1 MKKRNRTIP
10 AASKLNLLRQIG
22 NLIPNFLVAR
32 LARETGARDKAR
44 TFSPWSHLLALM
56 YAQLTHSI
64 GLNDVCD
71 GLALHSGPLSSL
83 RGATPPNRNTF
94 SHANKVRPAQ
104 MAEQLFWAVLEH
116 LGNLAPAFVSGRAG
130 KRFARRFRRTIHL
143 VDSTTIPLIASC
155 MDWARA
161 HLDTAPMQ
169 YRGKRSADLR
179 IGTNRRFPANLAESE
194 FGAPGAVS
202 RCAHWARHRRR
213 KAAAKCHLRLD
224 LQSFLPR
231 FAIVDTARHN
241 DAQRAREMCAGVK
254 AGEIVIFDKAYVD
267 FEHLADLAMREVFW
281 ITRAKENLSFRV
293 VRCFQQGAVGKILRD
308 DLIQLQT
315 PASLQDYP
323 VGLRRLVALVEVNG
337 EEIVMEFLTNN
348 LEWSAQSIVEL
359 YRCRWQ
365 IEVFFKQIKQ
375 TLQLADFLGTSANA
389 VRWQVWTALLVYLL
403 LRYLAFLSDWSHSFS
418 RLFTLIR
425 AALWN
430 KWDGLSLLR
439 RYGTADGHFRYLA
452 RPEQAYLPGIG

>member
-1 MKKRNRTIP
+1 MAKI
-10 AASKLNLLRQIG
+10 
-22 NLIPNFLVAR
+22 
-32 LARETGARDKAR
+32 ARETKVDERSR
-44 TFSPWSHLLALM
+44 TFSPWSHVVALV

-71 GLALHSGPLSSL
+71 ALRLQSGPLSSI
-83 RGATPPNRNTF
+83 REATPPTRNNL
-94 SHANKVRPAQ
+94 SHADKVRPAE
-104 MAEQLFWAVLEH
+104 MAEKLFWAVFEH
-116 LGNLAPAFVSGRAG
+116 LGQLSP
-130 KRFARRFRRTIHL
+130 
-143 VDSTTIPLIASC
+143 IPLIASC
-155 MDWARA
+155 MD
-161 HLDTAPMQ
+161 
-169 YRGKRSADLR
+169 
-179 IGTNRRFPANLAESE
+179 
-194 FGAPGAVS
+194 
-202 RCAHWARHRRR
+202 WARHRRR

-241 DAQRAREMCAGVK
+241 DAKRAREMCAGIK

-267 FEHLADLAMREVFW
+267 FEHLADLSMREVFW
-281 ITRAKENLSFRV
+281 VTRAKDNMQFQEV
-293 VRCFQQGAVGKILRD
+293 QHYQQGTAGKILRD
-308 DLIQLQT
+308 DLIRLQT
-315 PASLQDYP
+315 PASRQDYP
-323 VGLRRLVALVEVNG
+323 ELLRRVVALVAVDGQEV
-337 EEIVMEFLTNN
+337 EMVFLTNN
-348 LEWSAQSIVEL
+348 LEWSAVSIIEL

-403 LRYLAFLSDWSHSFS
+403 LRYLAFLSEWRHSFS

-425 AALWN
+425 VALWK

-452 RPEQAYLPGIG
+452 RPEQAYLPGLG

>member
-1 MKKRNRTIP
+1 MAKI
-10 AASKLNLLRQIG
+10 
-22 NLIPNFLVAR
+22 
-32 LARETGARDKAR
+32 ARETKVDERAR
-44 TFSPWSHLLALM
+44 TFSPWSHVVALI

-71 GLALHSGPLSSL
+71 ALRLQSGPLSSI
-83 RGATPPNRNTF
+83 RGAIPPSRNNL
-94 SHANKVRPAQ
+94 SHADKVRPAE
-104 MAEQLFWAVLEH
+104 MAERLFWAVFEH
-116 LGNLAPAFVSGRAG
+116 LGELSPRFVSGTGR
-130 KRFARRFRRTIHL
+130 KRFAGKFKRLIHL

-155 MDWARA
+155 MD
-161 HLDTAPMQ
+161 
-169 YRGKRSADLR
+169 
-179 IGTNRRFPANLAESE
+179 
-194 FGAPGAVS
+194 
-202 RCAHWARHRRR
+202 WARHRRR

-241 DAQRAREMCAGVK
+241 DAKRARELCAGIK

-267 FEHLADLAMREVFW
+267 FAHLADLCQRLVFW
-281 ITRAKENLSFRV
+281 VTRAKDNLNYTVAR
-293 VRCFQQGAVGKILRD
+293 RYQKGAVGKILRD
-308 DLIQLQT
+308 DLIRLQT
-315 PASLQDYP
+315 PASRKEYP
-323 VGLRRLVALVEVNG
+323 EMMRRIVARVEVDG
-337 EEIVMEFLTNN
+337 QEMEMVFLSNN

-389 VRWQVWTALLVYLL
+389 VRWQVWTALLVFLL
-403 LRYLAFLSDWSHSFS
+403 LRYLAFLSEWSHSFS

-425 AALWN
+425 VALWK

-439 RYGTADGHFRYLA
+439 RYGTANGHFRYLA
-452 RPEQAYLPGIG
+452 RPEQAYLPGLG